1 MSSRRTYLTALGA
14 VGVLSGLPISSLAR
28 SPDTET
34 YDVIIIGSGAA
45 GCSAALAAAELGARV
60 LVLEKQAIVGG
71 NTRVS
76 GGFYAAVNPEFQKA
90 LGIEDSFEL
99 FEQQILENGG
109 GRSDPQLAR
118 ILAYGATDMLTYLK
132 SLGVRFKDEIIEIY
146 GAHWRRCHKPAMPNG
161 EGYINT
167 LHAAALRLEAKF
179 LTQAAATRLI
189 KESGRVVG
197 VEFRHGSALKK
208 AYARCAVVC
217 ASGGFGANAKMV
229 EQYFPA
235 LSELSHDNTP
245 GSTGEVLL
253 MAQEAGAQLIDMD
266 LIQCLPGCPPNRT
279 HRVRLHND
287 VSRFIFVDSE
297 GSRFIR
303 EDDRRD
309 VLRDKILAL
318 PNRTAFSIVDADG
331 LRSYDILMQKE
342 AVLGVETGDAW
353 CADTIESLARA
364 MGLPPERL
372 KQTVDEYN
380 AGVRRGVDVFGK
392 EPSKLRHEIK
402 TAPFWGCYAA
412 MAVHYTM
419 GGIRINEH
427 AQALDAQG
435 QVIPGLYAAGEA
447 SGGVHGRNRM
457 GANGINDALV
467 FGRIAGR
474 HAVQNNRG

>member
-1 MSSRRTYLTALGA
+1 MSNRRSCLAALGA
-14 VGVLSGLPISSLAR
+14 VAVFGDLSLPCRAQA
-28 SPDTET
+28 PDAET
-34 YDVIIIGSGAA
+34 YDVVVIGSGAA

-76 GGFYAAVNPEFQKA
+76 GGFYAAVDPKRQKA

-99 FEQQILENGG
+99 FERQILDNGG
-109 GRSDPQLAR
+109 GRSDPRLAR
-118 ILAYGATDMLTYLK
+118 ILARGATDMLVYLE
-132 SLGVRFKDEIIEIY
+132 SLGVRFKEEIIEIY
-146 GAHWRRCHKPAMPNG
+146 GAHWQRCHKPAMPNG
-161 EGYINT
+161 EGYINI
-167 LHAAALRLEAKF
+167 LHAAALRLGTKF
-179 LTQAAATRLI
+179 LTQAPVTRLLTQ
-189 KESGRVVG
+189 SGRVAG
-197 VEFRHGSALKK
+197 VEFRYRNALKK
-208 AYARCAVVC
+208 AYARCAVIC
-217 ASGGFGANAKMV
+217 ASGGFGANAQMV

-235 LSELSHDNTP
+235 LAELSHDNTP

-253 MAQEAGAQLIDMD
+253 MAQNAGAQLADMD

-297 GSRFIR
+297 GCRFVR

-318 PNRTAFSIVDADG
+318 PDRTAFSIVDADG

-353 CADTIESLARA
+353 CAETIESLARA
-364 MGLPPERL
+364 MGLPPGRL
-372 KQTVDEYN
+372 RKTVDEYN
-380 AGVRRGVDVFGK
+380 EGIRRGADAFGK
-392 EPSKLRHEIK
+392 ARSKLTHEIK

-412 MAVHYTM
+412 MTVHYTM

-427 AQALDAQG
+427 AQALNDQG
-435 QVIPGLYAAGEA
+435 HVVPGLYAAGEA
-447 SGGVHGRNRM
+447 SAGVHGCNRM

-467 FGRIAGR
+467 FGRIAGK
-474 HAVQNNRG
+474 HAV

>member
-1 MSSRRTYLTALGA
+1 MSSRRTYLAALGA
-14 VGVLSGLPISSLAR
+14 AAVFGDLPLPGRAQSSEA
-28 SPDTET
+28 ET
-34 YDVIIIGSGAA
+34 YDVIVIGSGAA
-45 GCSAALAAAELGARV
+45 GCSAALAAAEFGARV
-60 LVLEKQAIVGG
+60 LVLEKQAVVGG

-76 GGFYAAVNPEFQKA
+76 GGFFAAVDPKRQKA

-99 FEQQILENGG
+99 FEQQILDNGG
-109 GRSDPQLAR
+109 GRTDPRLAH
-118 ILAYGATDMLTYLK
+118 ILAHGATDMLGYLE

-161 EGYINT
+161 EGYINI
-167 LHAAALRLEAKF
+167 LHATALRFGAKI
-179 LTQAAATRLI
+179 LTQAPATRLLTH
-189 KESGRVVG
+189 SGRVIG
-197 VEFRHGSALKK
+197 VEFRQNTELKK
-208 AYARCAVVC
+208 AYARCAVIC
-217 ASGGFGANAKMV
+217 ASGGFGANAQMV
-229 EQYFPA
+229 GRYFPA
-235 LSELSHDNTP
+235 LVKLSHDNTP

-253 MAQEAGAQLIDMD
+253 MAQTAGAQLVDMN

-287 VSRFIFVDSE
+287 VSRFIFVNSE
-297 GSRFIR
+297 ANRFVR

-318 PNRTAFSIVDADG
+318 PNHTAFSIADADG

-353 CADTIESLARA
+353 CAETIEDLAQA
-364 MGLPPERL
+364 MGLPPHNLR
-372 KQTVDEYN
+372 KTVDEYN
-380 AGVRRGVDVFGK
+380 EGIRRGSDTFGK
-392 EPSKLRHEIK
+392 ARSKLTHEIK

-412 MAVHYTM
+412 MTVHYTM

-427 AQALDAQG
+427 AQALNALG

-447 SGGVHGRNRM
+447 SAGVHGCNRM

-474 HAVQNNRG
+474 HAVQNNCS